1 MWMKK
6 ILGKFNRSLPGSV
19 IGELRSG
26 SRANYGAPVD
36 PRDESGSGIE
46 GDRRETEEDP
56 RTQRRRRTGG
66 ANGATPV
73 SGVPA
78 TRGAEPTNRPTS
90 GVPAR
95 GARSGE
101 PLSSSPLHEALR
113 GSRSTELPRIEPRTE
128 SRTESRADSRADS
141 RTAEPRTEVIR
152 PRQPAFDQ
160 RDPTPGDMGQIG
172 DFEPPTVPV
181 GALGDATSL
190 VDASALQASIRQ
202 TDGLYRSTK
211 PAFAVLY
218 GLLAAIGEIL
228 MLRPFLAGVFKLTVG
243 TALAPLLAIIAFPF
257 LAVGLYGLSTGAATA
272 VQFQGPRVWLRTP
285 LVYIPIALL
294 LLIAAG
300 AAA

>member
-1 MWMKK
+1 MWTNKG
-6 ILGKFNRSLPGSV
+6 LGKPNRSRTRSV
-19 IGELRSG
+19 IGELRTG

-36 PRDESGSGIE
+36 RRDDNGSGADNE
-46 GDRRETEEDP
+46 RPETEDEN
-56 RTQRRRRTGG
+56 RSQRRRRAGG
-66 ANGATPV
+66 SNGATPV

-78 TRGAEPTNRPTS
+78 TTRGTEPANRPTS

-95 GARSGE
+95 GARPGE
-101 PLSSSPLHEALR
+101 TLSSSPLHEALR
-113 GSRSTELPRIEPRTE
+113 GSRSTELPRIEQRT
-128 SRTESRADSRADS
+128 DSRG
-141 RTAEPRTEVIR
+141 EPRTEPIR
-152 PRQPAFDQ
+152 PPRQPAFDQ
-160 RDPTPGDMGQIG
+160 REQLPMGMGEIG
-172 DFEPPTVPV
+172 DFEP
-181 GALGDATSL
+181 GADPLGPFRDATSL

-218 GLLAAIGEIL
+218 GLIAALGEIL
-228 MLRPFLAGVFKLTVG
+228 MLRPFLAGVFKLSAGV
-243 TALAPLLAIIAFPF
+243 ALAPLLAIIAFPF